1 MKRTIS
7 IALIALIFSACSD
20 KNAQEKA
27 VLDSVMQ
34 IHDKVMGADEQ
45 LMKNKMLLD
54 SVGKIN
60 LVKEVKDSV
69 FMYLSKINVT
79 DNAMGDWMHKFDPDH
94 TGKSHEETM
103 TYLQDQ
109 KKQIMEIDSQLNS
122 VVKSS
127 GKYLSTIKM
136 K

>member
-1 MKRTIS
+1 MKKTII
-7 IALIALIFSACSD
+7 IALTVLIFSACAD
-20 KNAQEKA
+20 KKAQEKA

-34 IHDKVMGADEQ
+34 IHEKVMGADEQ

-54 SVGKIN
+54 SAGKIN
-60 LVKEVKDSV
+60 SAKEIKDSV

-79 DNAMGDWMHKFDPDH
+79 DNIMGEWMHKFDPDH

-103 TYLQDQ
+103 TYLEDQ
-109 KKQIMEIDSQLNS
+109 KKQIMSIDSQLNS
-122 VVKSS
+122 VVNQS

>member
-1 MKRTIS
+1 MKRTII
-7 IALIALIFSACSD
+7 IALTALVFSACAD
-20 KNAQEKA
+20 KKAQEKA

-54 SVGKIN
+54 SAGKIN
-60 LVKEVKDSV
+60 SAKEIKDSV

-79 DNAMGDWMHKFDPDH
+79 DNIMGEWMHKFDPDH
-94 TGKSHEETM
+94 TGKSHEEIM
-103 TYLQDQ
+103 TYFEDQ
-109 KKQIMEIDSQLNS
+109 KRQIMSIDSQLNS
-122 VVKSS
+122 VVSQS

>member
-1 MKRTIS
+1 MKKIII
-7 IALIALIFSACSD
+7 IALTVLIFSACAD
-20 KNAQEKA
+20 KKAQEKA

-34 IHDKVMGADEQ
+34 IHEKVMGADEQ

-54 SVGKIN
+54 SAGKIN
-60 LVKEVKDSV
+60 SAKEIKDSV

-79 DNAMGDWMHKFDPDH
+79 DNIMGEWMHKFDPDH

-103 TYLQDQ
+103 TYLEDQ
-109 KKQIMEIDSQLNS
+109 KKQIISIDSQLNS
-122 VVKSS
+122 VVNQS

>member
-1 MKRTIS
+1 MKRTI
-7 IALIALIFSACSD
+7 IIVLATLVFSACAD
-20 KNAQEKA
+20 KKAQEKA

-54 SVGKIN
+54 SAGKIN
-60 LVKEVKDSV
+60 AAKEIKDSI

-79 DNAMGDWMHKFDPDH
+79 DNVMGEWMHKFDPDH

-103 TYLQDQ
+103 TYLEYQ
-109 KKQIMEIDSQLNS
+109 KKQIMAIDSQLNS
-122 VVKSS
+122 VVNSS

>member
-1 MKRTIS
+1 MKRTII
-7 IALIALIFSACSD
+7 IALTALVFSACAD
-20 KNAQEKA
+20 KKAQEKA

-54 SVGKIN
+54 SAGKIN
-60 LVKEVKDSV
+60 SAKEVKDSV

-79 DNAMGDWMHKFDPDH
+79 DNVMGDWMHKFDPDH

-103 TYLQDQ
+103 TYLEDQ
-109 KKQIMEIDSQLNS
+109 KKQIMAIDSQLNS
-122 VVKSS
+122 VVNQS

>member
-1 MKRTIS
+1 MKRTVI
-7 IALIALIFSACSD
+7 IILAALVFSACAD
-20 KNAQEKA
+20 KKAQEKA

-54 SVGKIN
+54 SAGKIN
-60 LVKEVKDSV
+60 AAKEVKDSV
-69 FMYLSKINVT
+69 FMYLSKINIT
-79 DNAMGDWMHKFDPDH
+79 DNVMDEWMHKFDPDH

-103 TYLQDQ
+103 SYLEDQ
-109 KKQIMEIDSQLNS
+109 KKQIIAIDSQLSS

>member
-7 IALIALIFSACSD
+7 IALIALIFSACAD
-20 KNAQEKA
+20 KKAQEKA

>member
-1 MKRTIS
+1 MKRTII
-7 IALIALIFSACSD
+7 IALTALVFSACAD
-20 KNAQEKA
+20 KKAQEKA

-54 SVGKIN
+54 SAGKIN
-60 LVKEVKDSV
+60 SAKDVKDSV

-79 DNAMGDWMHKFDPDH
+79 DNVMGEWMHKFDPDH
-94 TGKSHEETM
+94 AGKSHEETM
-103 TYLQDQ
+103 VYLEDQ
-109 KKQIMEIDSQLNS
+109 KKQIMAIDSQLNS